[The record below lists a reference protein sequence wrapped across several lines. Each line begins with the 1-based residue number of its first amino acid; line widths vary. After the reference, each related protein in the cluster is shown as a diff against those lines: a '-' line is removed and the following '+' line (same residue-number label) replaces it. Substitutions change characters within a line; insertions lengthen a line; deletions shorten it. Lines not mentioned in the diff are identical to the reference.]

1 MGKMTLKLYVFLFL
15 GLFSMGAKCQEV
27 ALKSNLLY
35 DVFAT
40 LNAGVEEGL
49 ADRWTLDVSANY
61 NGWPLSHDRKWKHW
75 LLQPEVRYWFCD
87 RWAGHFV
94 GAHALAGQYNV
105 GNLDNNLSF
114 LGTDFSRLSDKRYQG
129 WFAGLGLVYGHSW
142 ILNKHWNLE
151 ALFGFGWIYTRYDVY
166 PCAHCGTKV
175 AEDKPHNYIGP
186 TKAAINLVYTF

>member
-1 MGKMTLKLYVFLFL
+1 M
-15 GLFSMGAKCQEV
+15 
-27 ALKSNLLY
+27 LY

-40 LNAGVEEGL
+40 LNAGVEVGL

-61 NGWPLSHDRKWKHW
+61 NGWTLSHDRKWKHW
-75 LLQPEVRYWFCD
+75 LLQPEARYWFCD

-142 ILNKHWNLE
+142 ILNKHW
-151 ALFGFGWIYTRYDVY
+151 
-166 PCAHCGTKV
+166 KV
-175 AEDKPHNYIGP
+175 DEDKPHNYIGP